1 MRALQGSHEEEEL
14 AALRAHI
21 LEPYDP
27 GHIPLPLPVRA
38 NLFRY
43 QGGENSMRKSQN
55 SLVHLKDAMKVVV
68 VQKEMCK

>member
-43 QGGENSMRKSQN
+43 QGGEK
-55 SLVHLKDAMKVVV
+55 
-68 VQKEMCK
+68 